1 MTPRLSLLA
10 ALLGLTGGCGGS
22 SPNVD
27 PPRDPMRPSA
37 HEPRLPPSATA
48 QRVLKSLGPAPQSC
62 GEAVQGLDDRSC
74 RMQPVFECLLSAFE
88 VCRPAYGTHMYST
101 AEGDPIRVDYY
112 VKPGDGRCA
121 FVVVDD
127 KTADPVGR
135 KEVQELECRKI
146 EWKPDPAIDDCQT
159 LQPLECRTLSSTPRG
174 G

>member
-1 MTPRLSLLA
+1 
-10 ALLGLTGGCGGS
+10 
-22 SPNVD
+22 
-27 PPRDPMRPSA
+27 MRPSA
-37 HEPRLPPSATA
+37 RDPRLPPSQTA
-48 QRVLKSLGPAPQSC
+48 QRVLKSLGAAPQNC

-74 RMQPVFECLLSAFE
+74 RMQPVFECLLQAFE

-112 VKPGDGRCA
+112 VKPSAGPCR

-135 KEVQELECRKI
+135 KEVQELECSKI
-146 EWKPDPAIDDCQT
+146 EWKPDVVNTACQT
-159 LQPLECRTLSSTPRG
+159 LQPLGCQMLSAVPRG